1 LWLNNVLDIKHSKL
15 NFCRLFSS
23 RIEKYFVSNWISNSE
38 HGLKYV
44 FQQQMFVANVGNVTV
59 EYNVNPTD
67 TATIDLSSTPLQQQE
82 GIFTKMVQFFFYF
95 FF

>member
-1 LWLNNVLDIKHSKL
+1 
-15 NFCRLFSS
+15 
-23 RIEKYFVSNWISNSE
+23 
-38 HGLKYV
+38 
-44 FQQQMFVANVGNVTV
+44 MFVANVGNVTV